1 MASSIY
7 TRNGDNGET
16 GTATGQRLPKDDS
29 LFHAGG
35 GLDELSAQFSLLIL
49 LLKREEFQQR
59 ELFVTQL
66 EQLLQL
72 LFKAG
77 SDISQQTP
85 TPTIRDTDIT
95 WLETAIDDM
104 NRDLPPLRDFLI
116 PGGSILLART
126 AICRTVAR
134 RVERDT
140 ITAVREHT
148 LPGVL
153 VQLLNRLSDYLF
165 TLERF
170 LRLQSDLP
178 AQTYGSSKTD
188 KESNRDE

>member
-7 TRNGDNGET
+7 TRNGDKGET
-16 GTATGQRLPKDDS
+16 GTAAGERLPKDDS

-49 LLKREEFQQR
+49 LIEQEEL
-59 ELFVTQL
+59 ELQKPIVNQL
-66 EQLLQL
+66 QKLLQL
-72 LFKAG
+72 FFRAG
-77 SDISQQTP
+77 SDISLQTADS
-85 TPTIRDTDIT
+85 TISDADVS
-95 WLETAIDDM
+95 WLESVTDQMDGQ
-104 NRDLPPLRDFLI
+104 LPPLHDFLM

-140 ITAVREHT
+140 ITAVREHH
-148 LPGVL
+148 LPGIL
-153 VQLLNRLSDYLF
+153 LQLLNRVSDYLF
-165 TLERF
+165 TLERY

-178 AQTYGSSKTD
+178 AQTYGNAKTD
-188 KESNRDE
+188 KELNTDE